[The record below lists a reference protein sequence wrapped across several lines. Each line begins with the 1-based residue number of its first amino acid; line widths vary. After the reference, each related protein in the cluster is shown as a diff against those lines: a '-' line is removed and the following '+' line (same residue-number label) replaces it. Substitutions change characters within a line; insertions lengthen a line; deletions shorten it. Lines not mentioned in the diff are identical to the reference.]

1 MALTRPMLKN
11 VFSVAVLVVSSAGG
25 ASALVPSDT
34 GGRPLARQLVS
45 RQPRTSVMTM
55 NAAVLPTSF
64 RLLAAGS
71 VWRAMKC
78 ADATSSAVL
87 LSTAAVALFDLAPA
101 SRTQLASAKRAL
113 AMECDGAMTWR
124 SVLRVKLF
132 GQLAGLAV
140 SIGSGNALAGVSC
153 IVGADV
159 AFWALGGGAK
169 RFECDEESDG
179 GVRRAPIAASVAKA
193 LLMSI
198 NAAMLLSVLASYAFG
213 LSSPILRKAKG
224 GAAVFCAGVLS
235 QTIGDAKALVS
246 YTGDRLADN
255 NQTVTLAN

>member
-1 MALTRPMLKN
+1 MASTAMLKLN
-11 VFSVAVLVVSSAGG
+11 SVTLLVVSSAGG
-25 ASALVPSDT
+25 ASAFASSYT

-78 ADATSSAVL
+78 ADATSSAML

-101 SRTQLASAKRAL
+101 SRTHLASAKRAI
-113 AMECDGAMTWR
+113 AMECDGALAWR

-132 GQLAGLAV
+132 GQLAGLVV
-140 SIGSGNALAGVSC
+140 SVGSGNALGGVSC

-179 GVRRAPIAASVAKA
+179 GVRRAPIAASLAKA
-193 LLMSI
+193 LLMSV

-213 LSSPILRKAKG
+213 QSSPLLRKVKG

-235 QTIGDAKALVS
+235 QTIGDAKALVC
-246 YTGDRLADN
+246 YTDDSSKLYN
-255 NQTVTLAN
+255 KTVTLTS

>member
-1 MALTRPMLKN
+1 
-11 VFSVAVLVVSSAGG
+11 
-25 ASALVPSDT
+25 
-34 GGRPLARQLVS
+34 
-45 RQPRTSVMTM
+45 MTM

-71 VWRAMKC
+71 VWRAMTC

-87 LSTAAVALFDLAPA
+87 FSTAAVALFDLAPA
-101 SRTQLASAKRAL
+101 SGTQLASAKRAQ
-113 AMECDGAMTWR
+113 AIECDGAMAWR
-124 SVLRVKLF
+124 SVLRVKIF

-140 SIGSGNALAGVSC
+140 SVGLGNALGGASC

-179 GVRRAPIAASVAKA
+179 GVRRAPIAASLAKVV
-193 LLMSI
+193 LMSV

-213 LSSPILRKAKG
+213 QSSPLLCKVMNG

-235 QTIGDAKALVS
+235 QTIGDAKALVCQ
-246 YTGDRLADN
+246 TDDN
-255 NQTVTLAN
+255 NKTATLPS